1 MVYYIGYIFH
11 NPEAIKALR
20 EIEKGLWIDWP
31 SDDRMEL
38 REVAEGLILS
48 TEADT
53 YSAQSYSLPRR
64 YPLANAGVHS
74 IDITPSYFQVRV
86 ERDTAALI
94 SAIDKLNE
102 SKDPALCLKSD
113 PRDGIKLF
121 IES

>member
-31 SDDRMEL
+31 SDVRMEL
-38 REVAEGLILS
+38 REVSDGLILC
-48 TEADT
+48 TEADVYDVKT
-53 YSAQSYSLPRR
+53 HAAPNLLNHS
-64 YPLANAGVHS
+64 GVYS
-74 IDITPSYFQVRV
+74 IDITPSYFQVRA

-94 SAIDKLNE
+94 SAIDKLSE
-102 SKDPALCLKSD
+102 SKDPALHLKSD

>member
-31 SDDRMEL
+31 PDDRMEL
-38 REVAEGLILS
+38 REAEDAAILMIES
-48 TEADT
+48 CV
-53 YSAQSYSLPRR
+53 YSVT
-64 YPLANAGVHS
+64 VHS
-74 IDITPSYFQVRV
+74 QAHAGPPAKLHSFAVDKVFHVRV

-102 SKDPALCLKSD
+102 SKDPALHLKSD

>member
-31 SDDRMEL
+31 SDVRMEL
-38 REVAEGLILS
+38 REVSDGLILS
-48 TEADT
+48 TEADV
-53 YSAQSYSLPRR
+53 YDVKPH
-64 YPLANAGVHS
+64 NADHSVHS
-74 IDITPSYFQVRV
+74 IDIAPSYFQVRA

-102 SKDPALCLKSD
+102 SKDPALHLKSD

>member
-20 EIEKGLWIDWP
+20 EIEKGLWIDYP
-31 SDDRMEL
+31 GKTSRMEL
-38 REVAEGLILS
+38 REVPDGLILC
-48 TEADT
+48 TEADVYDVKT
-53 YSAQSYSLPRR
+53 HAATNLLNHSGVYS
-64 YPLANAGVHS
+64 
-74 IDITPSYFQVRV
+74 IEITPSYFQVRV

-102 SKDPALCLKSD
+102 SKDPTLCLKSD